1 MPDEDETTQDAD
13 DTEIDTTEAEILED
27 DGEEEVSSADMFDEM
42 K

>member
-1 MPDEDETTQDAD
+1 MPEEDETTQEAE
-13 DTEIDTTEAEILED
+13 DTEIEADIPED